1 MLLPRCKRRKACLAP
16 FLFLIDRNGVHLA
29 PLLVDARYNMPKNF
43 TRADR
48 VAQQIQRDIAE
59 LIRGELDHAKA
70 KLITITDVEVTRD
83 YSHAKIFYTFLGDA
97 EEAKE
102 IAVVL
107 EHAKGFL
114 RSRLSRGISLYKM
127 PELHFEYDHSVE
139 NGVKL
144 SNLID
149 KASGL
154 PKAPDTDD

>member
-1 MLLPRCKRRKACLAP
+1 
-16 FLFLIDRNGVHLA
+16 
-29 PLLVDARYNMPKNF
+29 MPKNF

-59 LIRGELDHAKA
+59 LIRGELDHSKA

-83 YSHAKIFYTFLGDA
+83 YSHAKIFYTFLGDT
-97 EEAKE
+97 EGAKE
-102 IAVVL
+102 IAAVL

-154 PKAPDTDD
+154 PKAPDADD

>member
-1 MLLPRCKRRKACLAP
+1 
-16 FLFLIDRNGVHLA
+16 
-29 PLLVDARYNMPKNF
+29 MPKNF

-102 IAVVL
+102 IASVL

>member
-1 MLLPRCKRRKACLAP
+1 
-16 FLFLIDRNGVHLA
+16 
-29 PLLVDARYNMPKNF
+29 MPKNF

-48 VAQQIQRDIAE
+48 VAQQIQRDVAE
-59 LIRGELDHAKA
+59 LIRGELDHSKA
-70 KLITITDVEVTRD
+70 KLVTVTDVEVTRD

-97 EEAKE
+97 DGAKE
-102 IAVVL
+102 IAAVL

-139 NGVKL
+139 DGVKL

-149 KASGL
+149 KASSL
-154 PKAPDTDD
+154 PKAPDADD

>member
-1 MLLPRCKRRKACLAP
+1 
-16 FLFLIDRNGVHLA
+16 
-29 PLLVDARYNMPKNF
+29 MPKNF

-102 IAVVL
+102 IAAVL